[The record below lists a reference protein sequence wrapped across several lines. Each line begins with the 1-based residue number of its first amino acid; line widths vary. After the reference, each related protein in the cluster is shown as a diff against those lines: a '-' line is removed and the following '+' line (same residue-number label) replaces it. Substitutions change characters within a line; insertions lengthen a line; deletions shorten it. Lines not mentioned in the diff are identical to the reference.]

1 VACGGE
7 EPFADGFDDTFDH
20 QTPLPMCA
28 SSASVVES
36 VGGGCCQASETSVHV
51 IGDAAVERQIVDTSP
66 SLVHVPAGAAS
77 VHEAG
82 ASIVRVKKECT
93 ALPRAVAGAA
103 VVDACVV
110 ISDD

>member
-1 VACGGE
+1 MALMI
-7 EPFADGFDDTFDH
+7 
-20 QTPLPMCA
+20 PLTI
-28 SSASVVES
+28 S
-36 VGGGCCQASETSVHV
+36 GGCCQGSETSVHV
-51 IGDAAVERQIVDTSP
+51 IGDAAVERQNVDTSP
-66 SLVHVPAGAAS
+66 SLGHVPAEAAS

-93 ALPRAVAGAA
+93 VLPRAAAGAA

>member
-1 VACGGE
+1 MHRG
-7 EPFADGFDDTFDH
+7 
-20 QTPLPMCA
+20 
-28 SSASVVES
+28 SVVES
-36 VGGGCCQASETSVHV
+36 VGGGCCHASETSVHV
-51 IGDAAVERQIVDTSP
+51 IGDAAVERRIVDTSP